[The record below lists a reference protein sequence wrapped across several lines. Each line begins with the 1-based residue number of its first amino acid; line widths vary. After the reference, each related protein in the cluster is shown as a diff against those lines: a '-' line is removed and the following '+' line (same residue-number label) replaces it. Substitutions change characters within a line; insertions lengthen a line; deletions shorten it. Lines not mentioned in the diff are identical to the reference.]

1 MLPTCPPPLF
11 PPLLHFYSS
20 ILDSPSPHLPLM
32 PPTIQGHLYACMY
45 SWAGNKFK
53 YVFYSHSHWYTV
65 RRGVGGMCSRLLA
78 GLFCLSRVFT
88 PTAPED
94 DSFRRGEGDK
104 QRSKFVWNK
113 EKKKRKKHPRTTA
126 KHSALKQ
133 ARFPCVACC
142 YQRDKKQNRGMS
154 VSATRSGMR
163 WSVSWLD
170 ELTSP
175 NILYQVCMREKAE
188 QCPGFWLFCW
198 FSKCLNF

>member
-1 MLPTCPPPLF
+1 MYKDLPSGRWCMWSVFSKRNEDALSPTF
-11 PPLLHFYSS
+11 TA
-20 ILDSPSPHLPLM
+20 DSTDFCCAVDDSQSLGIMRPGIRRL
-32 PPTIQGHLYACMY
+32 
-45 SWAGNKFK
+45 W
-53 YVFYSHSHWYTV
+53 
-65 RRGVGGMCSRLLA
+65 RGVGGMCSRLLA

-104 QRSKFVWNK
+104 QRSKFVWKK